1 MKVIPWNYDELG
13 QSVIPSP
20 KVWAVKVFFVHFN
33 FVKLIWLSLFRNSI
47 LMCYGFFELSKLK
60 MQEMSGS

>member
-20 KVWAVKVFFVHFN
+20 KVWAVKGFFVQFN

-47 LMCYGFFELSKLK
+47 LMSGFFELSKFK